1 MTLMWIGDLLLI
13 GVVYP
18 ALLFVLITLMHPIRQ
33 IKAYAEDIAVHG
45 SLFGPH
51 LDALHQLDT
60 TRALVKEVSGELERY
75 CAALDRIR

>member
-13 GVVYP
+13 AVVYP

-33 IKAYAEDIAVHG
+33 IKFYAEDIAVHG

-51 LDALHQLDT
+51 LESLRELDT
-60 TRALVKEVSGELERY
+60 TRVLVKEVSVDLERY